1 MCSVINGGYYYQPHL
16 VTEIQDSNGNTV
28 KNVEPVLLKQTISSD
43 ISANI
48 RSYMEAS
55 VQEGTSTHS
64 KVQGYSSGGKTGT
77 AEKLPRGNG
86 KYLVSF
92 IGFAP
97 VEEPQVV
104 IYVAI
109 DEPNAEEQAD
119 SKYPQ
124 YVAQGI
130 LSELLPYLNIEPDEA
145 EDGIIPETELWE
157 GFNGVLEDVSGS
169 NVDEAGNLVDAEGNL
184 IDMEGNRVDEK
195 GYLLNEN
202 GEHILNDNGEYVM
215 SENLETFS
223 DELTGTEPSVDAD
236 NSMSEDAV
244 SNPDAPEPLE
254 NDEDPII
261 GNDMES
267 EGITNEEA
275 GLE

>member
-1 MCSVINGGYYYQPHL
+1 M
-16 VTEIQDSNGNTV
+16 
-28 KNVEPVLLKQTISSD
+28 LLKQTISSD

>member
-1 MCSVINGGYYYQPHL
+1 MLSRGFP
-16 VTEIQDSNGNTV
+16 S
-28 KNVEPVLLKQTISSD
+28 QTP
-43 ISANI
+43 
-48 RSYMEAS
+48 RR
-55 VQEGTSTHS
+55 
-64 KVQGYSSGGKTGT
+64 YSPEGGKTGT

-97 VEEPQVV
+97 VDEPQVV
-104 IYVAI
+104 IYVVI

-124 YVAQGI
+124 YIAQGI

-145 EDGIIPETELWE
+145 EDGVIPETELWE
-157 GFNGVLEDVSGS
+157 GFDGVLEDVSGS

-184 IDMEGNRVDEK
+184 IDMEGNRIDEK
-195 GYLLNEN
+195 GYL
-202 GEHILNDNGEYVM
+202 LNDNGEYVM
-215 SENLETFS
+215 SENLEALEEEGGDTAVQDS
-223 DELTGTEPSVDAD
+223 G
-236 NSMSEDAV
+236 NSMSEDSV
-244 SNPDAPEPLE
+244 SNPDAPEPPE

-267 EGITNEEA
+267 EGLTNEEA

>member
-1 MCSVINGGYYYQPHL
+1 MCSVITGGYYYQPHV
-16 VTEIQDSNGNTV
+16 VTEILDSSGNTLRSI
-28 KNVEPVLLKQTISSD
+28 EPVLLKQTISSE

-55 VQEGTSTHS
+55 VQEGTSRHS

-97 VEEPQVV
+97 VDDPQVV
-104 IYVAI
+104 IYVVV

-124 YVAQGI
+124 YIAQGI
-130 LSELLPYLNIEPDEA
+130 LSELLPYLNIAPDEA
-145 EDGIIPETELWE
+145 EDGYVPETELWE

-169 NVDEAGNLVDAEGNL
+169 SVDEAGNLVDAEGNL
-184 IDMEGNRVDEK
+184 IDMEGNRIDEK
-195 GYLLNEN
+195 GYLLDEEGN
-202 GEHILNDNGEYVM
+202 HILNDEGEYMM
-215 SENLETFS
+215 SENLEALEEEGGDTAVQ
-223 DELTGTEPSVDAD
+223 DEGNSV
-236 NSMSEDAV
+236 SEDSV
-244 SNPDAPEPLE
+244 SNPDAPEPPE
-254 NDEDPII
+254 NDEDPIV

>member
-1 MCSVINGGYYYQPHL
+1 MFCDQPHL
-16 VTEIQDSNGNTV
+16 ATEIQDNNGNTV
-28 KNVEPVLLKQTISSD
+28 RTIEPVLLKQTISSD
-43 ISANI
+43 ISADI

-55 VQEGTSTHS
+55 VLEGTSAHS

-97 VEEPQVV
+97 VDEPQVV
-104 IYVAI
+104 IYVVI

-124 YVAQGI
+124 YIAQGI

-145 EDGIIPETELWE
+145 EDGVIPETELWE
-157 GFNGVLEDVSGS
+157 GFDGVLEDVSGS

-184 IDMEGNRVDEK
+184 IDMEGNRIDEK
-195 GYLLNEN
+195 GYLLNDD

-215 SENLETFS
+215 SENLEALEEEGGDTAVQDS
-223 DELTGTEPSVDAD
+223 G
-236 NSMSEDAV
+236 NSMSEDSV
-244 SNPDAPEPLE
+244 SNPDAPEPPE

-267 EGITNEEA
+267 EGLTNEEA